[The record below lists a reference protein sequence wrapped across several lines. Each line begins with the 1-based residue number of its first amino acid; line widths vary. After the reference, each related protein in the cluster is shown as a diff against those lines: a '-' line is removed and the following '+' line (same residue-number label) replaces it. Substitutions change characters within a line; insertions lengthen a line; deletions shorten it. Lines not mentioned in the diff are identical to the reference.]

1 VVTIDF
7 GTYDYII
14 IGGGS
19 AGCVLAN
26 RLSEDPR
33 TSVLLLEAGGKDNYL
48 WIKIPV
54 GYLYCIGN
62 PRTDW
67 CYSTA
72 AEAGLGGR
80 QILYPRGKVLGGCS
94 SINGMIYMRG
104 QAADYDGWRQSG
116 NTGWGWDDL
125 LPHFKRAEHHVDG
138 LSDWHG
144 GAGGEQR
151 VERQRLHW
159 PVLDAFRNA
168 AAQFGVPKIED
179 FNRGDNEGSSYFDV
193 TQKRGR
199 RWSAADAFLRPALG
213 RRNLRVQTGA
223 EVDHLLVEAGAV
235 RGVAFDLKGARH
247 VARAHG
253 ETILSAGAIGS
264 PAILQ
269 RSGIGNGE
277 QLGAL
282 GIEATHHLPGVG
294 ENLQDHLQIRCAY
307 TVENIGTLNE
317 RAGSMI
323 GKAKIGLE
331 YLLRQSGPMSMAPS
345 QLGMFTRSHPHFE
358 TPNLEYHV
366 QPLSLAAFGGALDPF
381 PAFTASVCN
390 LRPLSR
396 GTVLI
401 RSRDYR
407 LAPCIQPNYFADPA
421 DMQIALEA
429 VRITRAIIAQPAL
442 APYNPQEFRPG
453 PACQSE
459 GELAAAIGAIS
470 TTIFHPVGT
479 CAMGTGGRAVVDPAL
494 RLHGLD
500 RIRVVDASI
509 MPTITSGNTNA
520 PTMMIA
526 EKAAAM
532 IRAG

>member
-1 VVTIDF
+1 MTIDF
-7 GTYDYII
+7 GSYDYII

-33 TSVLLLEAGGKDNYL
+33 VSVLLLEAGGKDNYI

-67 CYSTA
+67 CYATA
-72 AEAGLGGR
+72 VEPGLGGR
-80 QILYPRGKVLGGCS
+80 AILYPRGKVLGGCS

-104 QAADYDGWRQSG
+104 QAADYDGWRQAG
-116 NTGWGWDDL
+116 NIGWGWDDV
-125 LPHFKRAEHHVDG
+125 LPHFIRAEDHVDG
-138 LSDWHG
+138 ASDWHG
-144 GAGGEQR
+144 GNGPQR
-151 VERQRLHW
+151 VERQRLSW
-159 PVLDAFRNA
+159 DVLEAFREA
-168 AAQFGVPKIED
+168 AAQYGVPKTAD

-199 RWSAADAFLRPALG
+199 RWSAADAFLTPVKARK
-213 RRNLRVQTGA
+213 NLRIQTGA
-223 EVDHLLVEAGAV
+223 EIDRLSVENGEV
-235 RGVAFDLKGARH
+235 TGVLFNLHGARH
-247 VARAHG
+247 IALARA

-269 RSGIGNGE
+269 RSGVGDGA
-277 QLGAL
+277 QLSAL
-282 GIEATHHLPGVG
+282 GIETLHHLPGVG
-294 ENLQDHLQIRCAY
+294 ANLQDHLQIRCAY
-307 TVENIGTLNE
+307 RVENIATLNE
-317 RAGSMI
+317 RAGSLI

-345 QLGMFTRSHPHFE
+345 QLGMFTRSHAHFA

-366 QPLSLAAFGGALDPF
+366 QPLSLAAFGGALDPY

-396 GTVLI
+396 GSVAI
-401 RSRDYR
+401 QSRDLTQPPR
-407 LAPCIQPNYFADPA
+407 IQPNYLQDPA
-421 DMQIALEA
+421 DMQVAIEA
-429 VRITRAIIAQPAL
+429 VKITRAIVGQSAL
-442 APYNPQEFRPG
+442 APFNPQEFRPG
-453 PACQSE
+453 PACISDASIAE
-459 GELAAAIGAIS
+459 AVGAIS

-479 CAMGTGGRAVVDPAL
+479 CAMGNVVDARL
-494 RLHGLD
+494 RLN
-500 RIRVVDASI
+500 RIRRVRVVDASV

-526 EKAAAM
+526 EKAATM
-532 IRAG
+532 IKEST